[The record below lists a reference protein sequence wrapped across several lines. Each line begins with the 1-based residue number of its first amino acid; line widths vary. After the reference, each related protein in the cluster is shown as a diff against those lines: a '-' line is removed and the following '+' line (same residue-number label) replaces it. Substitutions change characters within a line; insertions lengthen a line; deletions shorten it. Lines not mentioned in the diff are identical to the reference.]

1 MIKKTSGSAIK
12 KTMPNA
18 KLAQELHKPIIET
31 FEKRKVHSSLTDNIW
46 GVDIADMYLISKFN
60 ERFRFL
66 LYVIKR

>member
-1 MIKKTSGSAIK
+1 
-12 KTMPNA
+12 MPNA

-46 GVDIADMYLISKFN
+46 GVDIADMYLIRIFN
-60 ERFRFL
+60 ERFRFS